1 MRCCPPLAEHPA
13 PVDLLV
19 RGGTVITV
27 DPLDRI
33 VDADVAVRDGRIVA
47 IGSNLDVAAA
57 RVLDARDAAVI
68 PGLVN
73 AHMHQTLDRGIF
85 EDLPF
90 TEWLFDYALPKDRA
104 YEPRHMH
111 AAALLNQAEMI
122 AGGTTACIDIFRHPS
137 AAAAV
142 ALRSG
147 MRITFSPQVVDDPV
161 GPGETLESNLAFI
174 DEWNGRSPLIR
185 TWFGP
190 HGLYSTRPETYSAMR
205 ELADRY
211 GIGIH
216 THLAE
221 SRDETRVIAERTG
234 GLTPTQYLDR
244 LIGLGPDV
252 VAAHC
257 VELTDSDLER
267 LTESRTGIAHCP
279 TSNAKIG
286 NGVARVAELLA
297 ANANVGLGTDSNM
310 TNNNIDMIEEMRMAA
325 LVQKQA
331 TADPTVLPSSAVL
344 RMATLGSARVLG
356 LADEIGS
363 IEVGK
368 AADLAVIDLRRA
380 HAHPLIR
387 RGRGNIVEQIVWS
400 CSAADVRHTV
410 VAGNVL
416 MEHGTLL
423 TLDLAEAVE
432 AADRESAHL
441 LARAGVLDKRFGAE
455 GG

>member
-1 MRCCPPLAEHPA
+1 
-13 PVDLLV
+13 
-19 RGGTVITV
+19 
-27 DPLDRI
+27 
-33 VDADVAVRDGRIVA
+33 
-47 IGSNLDVAAA
+47 
-57 RVLDARDAAVI
+57 
-68 PGLVN
+68 
-73 AHMHQTLDRGIF
+73 MHETLDRGIF

-90 TEWLFDYALPKDRA
+90 TEWLYDFAHPKDRA

-122 AGGTTACIDIFRHPS
+122 AGGTTTCIDIFRHPA

-147 MRITFSPQVVDDPV
+147 LRITFSPQVVDDPV
-161 GPGETLESNLAFI
+161 GPGETLEANVAFI
-174 DEWNGRSPLIR
+174 EEWNGRSPLIR

-190 HGLYSTRPETYSAMR
+190 HGLYSTLPETYATMR
-205 ELADRY
+205 ELADRH
-211 GIGIH
+211 GVGIH

-221 SRDETRVIAERTG
+221 SRDETRVIAERAG

-244 LIGLGPDV
+244 LVGLGPDV

-257 VELTDSDLER
+257 VELTDGDLE
-267 LTESRTGIAHCP
+267 LLASTGTGIAHCP
-279 TSNAKIG
+279 TSNAKLG
-286 NGVARVAELLA
+286 NGVARIVEMLA
-297 ANANVGLGTDSNM
+297 AGATVGLGTDSNM

-331 TADPTVLPSSAVL
+331 TADPSVLPSAAVL
-344 RMATLGSARVLG
+344 RMATLGSAAVLG
-356 LADEIGS
+356 LGDEIGS

-387 RGRGNIVEQIVWS
+387 RGRGNVVEQLVWS

-416 MEHGTLL
+416 MEDGALL
-423 TLDLAEAVE
+423 TLDLAEAVD
-432 AADRESAHL
+432 AADRESLDL
-441 LARAGVLDKRFGAE
+441 LTRAGVLDKRFG
-455 GG
+455 GDRG